1 GFSSSSR
8 YTAAKRHGLEEASFS
23 NSAWNRRLK
32 RHNVAQN
39 MTTVGSGDSTIDF
52 WKPPESRTFS
62 MSRDKTR
69 PMPIKLHPWKFV
81 APHAGLKQ
89 RHIRA
94 PPDTSARSRLSKGWN
109 GFVAR
114 RVGGGPLLL
123 QWPRVAG
130 RRDVRDRPGRPGPRL
145 RPRTR
150 RGD

>member
-1 GFSSSSR
+1 MEIRG
-8 YTAAKRHGLEEASFS
+8 AAY
-23 NSAWNRRLK
+23 
-32 RHNVAQN
+32 
-39 MTTVGSGDSTIDF
+39 
-52 WKPPESRTFS
+52 
-62 MSRDKTR
+62 
-69 PMPIKLHPWKFV
+69 
-81 APHAGLKQ
+81 GLKQ
-89 RHIRA
+89 RHIPA

-150 RGD
+150 RGDSPDRRPRLPGGAVAPTLPARMRLPTPP

>member
-1 GFSSSSR
+1 GRLDERFLETAGTANLEHFAGKKSAYADKASPMVIRGAACGF
-8 YTAAKRHGLEEASFS
+8 
-23 NSAWNRRLK
+23 
-32 RHNVAQN
+32 
-39 MTTVGSGDSTIDF
+39 
-52 WKPPESRTFS
+52 
-62 MSRDKTR
+62 
-69 PMPIKLHPWKFV
+69 
-81 APHAGLKQ
+81 KQ
-89 RHIRA
+89 RHIPA

-150 RGD
+150 RGDSPDRRP